1 VFIGGGGMDVLRTV
15 LDRRPPR
22 LVATFASLERA
33 SSVLPH
39 LASHGYKADGIL
51 QQASRF
57 TPLPDG
63 THRLAAQNPVFIVW
77 GELL

>member
-1 VFIGGGGMDVLRTV
+1 
-15 LDRRPPR
+15 
-22 LVATFASLERA
+22 
-33 SSVLPH
+33 
-39 LASHGYKADGIL
+39 L